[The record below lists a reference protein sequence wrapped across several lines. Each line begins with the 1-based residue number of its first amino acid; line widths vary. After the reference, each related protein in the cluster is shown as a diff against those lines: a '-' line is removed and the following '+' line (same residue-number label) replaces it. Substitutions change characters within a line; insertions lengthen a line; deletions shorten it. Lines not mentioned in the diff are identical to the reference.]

1 MLTSIVISST
11 NRAFSP
17 FMMHALPSV
26 TKKETEATNWIKEAK
41 HDHEWQN
48 FQEKMVFQ

>member
-26 TKKETEATNWIKEAK
+26 TKKETEAEGKGICQHHEANHTK
-41 HDHEWQN
+41 QN
-48 FQEKMVFQ
+48 HN